1 MALSF
6 HKNVSVD
13 SIFFF
18 AKCYY
23 CLGEAYSVT
32 EGILI
37 CHRNHLLVKTV
48 TFLSVNKIRR
58 IHGVSAY

>member
-1 MALSF
+1 MAHSF
-6 HKNVSVD
+6 HENVGVD

-18 AKCYY
+18 AKCYH

-37 CHRNHLLVKTV
+37 CHRNHLLV
-48 TFLSVNKIRR
+48 
-58 IHGVSAY
+58 